1 VNQNQRIDPVN
12 GNIARQLLGLSEE
25 QVLRRVSAAQ
35 ACSSY
40 HKSERADELR
50 AATQAVLAASC
61 SLLIDVAASQRYW
74 QNAADRYVR
83 LEHPFAEVLSVC
95 AGGRHGAGPSGVP
108 QSPLA
113 LQCRLF
119 RLAWLSIIQPANIS
133 SYRNELQ
140 ELRELTEQFHAL
152 VAGQLAIPVWY
163 AHELTRTLSNDEQ
176 GHETSRSVGEV
187 LRRLLSRAGDSVRH
201 AQSDRYHWQRVMPGF
216 MPVEPEWLAI
226 GRIGYQAIM
235 NGNADL
241 AAMTERLT
249 KLEMLPLRLA
259 AGMPPARPSSIRG
272 NSPDAPGGIGGKGR
286 SVVEN
291 EAHNEL

>member
-1 VNQNQRIDPVN
+1 MNQRIDPVS
-12 GNIARQLLGLSEE
+12 GNIARQLLGLTEE

-40 HKSERADELR
+40 HKGERADELR

-61 SLLIDVAASQRYW
+61 SLLIDVTVSQGYW
-74 QNAADRYVR
+74 QNAADRYAHF
-83 LEHPFAEVLSVC
+83 EHPFAEVLSVC
-95 AGGRHGAGPSGVP
+95 AGDRYDAGPSRVP
-108 QSPLA
+108 RSPLA
-113 LQCRLF
+113 LQCRFFL
-119 RLAWLSIIQPANIS
+119 LAWLSITEPANIS
-133 SYRNELQ
+133 SCRDELQ
-140 ELRELTEQFHAL
+140 NLRELTERFQAS
-152 VAGQLAIPVWY
+152 VVGQLAIPVWY
-163 AHELTRTLSNDEQ
+163 PFELARTLSNDEQ
-176 GHETSRSVGEV
+176 GQEKTRSVGEA
-187 LRRLLSRAGDSVRH
+187 LRRLLSRAGDAVRL
-201 AQSDRYHWQRVMPGF
+201 AQSDRYHWQRIMPGF

-235 NGNADL
+235 SDNADF

-259 AGMPPARPSSIRG
+259 AGMPPARTPSIRR
-272 NSPDAPGGIGGKGR
+272 NSPHAPGGIGGKGR